1 MLCRQRLHVRH
12 RRKWISLLSHKAI
25 RVLLTILLTLVILIP
40 AGTLM
45 KILVHLSIQ
54 LTNYPGGIY
63 EIWTSGS
70 FTNLIKYSTQ
80 NSIRQ
85 PFSYAQ
91 QVVLGT
97 HKVIYAP
104 FPVCYRSTGYSET
117 HSLVSN
123 QLLYYMLFPFADE
136 RMWHFLLC
144 RLEHIHLG
152 FFLVGSVN
160 NICFTYKI
168 LSDMFDIILTT
179 QQQQADEQDLR
190 GALMQRA
197 AKLIKGLLLIY
208 CCTLVV
214 LFWAHFNLFA
224 FQVDTKGD
232 VDIYSTRQ
240 FLIELPLWSFRWVT
254 LGIALVDFAVRNI
267 YGSLANIIDCIE
279 DEEIVS
285 LAENE

>member
-1 MLCRQRLHVRH
+1 
-12 RRKWISLLSHKAI
+12 
-25 RVLLTILLTLVILIP
+25 
-40 AGTLM
+40 M
-45 KILVHLSIQ
+45 KILIHLSMQ
-54 LTNYPGGIY
+54 LTNYPGGVY
-63 EIWTSGS
+63 EIWMSGS

-104 FPVCYRSTGYSET
+104 FPVCYRSSGYSET
-117 HSLVSN
+117 HSLVSS

-136 RMWHFLLC
+136 RIWHFLLC
-144 RLEHIHLG
+144 RLEHLHLG

-168 LSDMFDIILTT
+168 LSDMFDIILTA
-179 QQQQADEQDLR
+179 QQQPQADERERDLR

-197 AKLIKGLLLIY
+197 AKLTKGLLLTY
-208 CCTLVV
+208 CCTLVI

-232 VDIYSTRQ
+232 SDIYSTRQ
-240 FLIELPLWSFRWVT
+240 FLVELPLWSFRWVT
-254 LGIALVDFAVRNI
+254 LGIAILDFAVRNI
-267 YGSLANIIDCIE
+267 YGSLSNVIDCIDE
-279 DEEIVS
+279 EEIVS
-285 LAENE
+285 LAEE